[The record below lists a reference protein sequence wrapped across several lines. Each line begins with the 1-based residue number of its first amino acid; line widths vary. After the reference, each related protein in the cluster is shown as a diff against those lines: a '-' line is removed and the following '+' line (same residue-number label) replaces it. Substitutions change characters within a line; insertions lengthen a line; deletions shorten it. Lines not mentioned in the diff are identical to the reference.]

1 LFTGEPTGEQLQAGS
16 EELSIKWG
24 GYQMLVSVAEEK
36 KTLDAMN
43 GYKNAVTDHST
54 VSVLQYMDYK
64 NDQMNYQNKLAE
76 IMRNKK

>member
-1 LFTGEPTGEQLQAGS
+1 
-16 EELSIKWG
+16 
-24 GYQMLVSVAEEK
+24 MLVSVAEEK